1 MDITVW
7 QTSIWQQYGAAI
19 DTLDAALRACPDH
32 LWRSRL
38 WVEHNPDERPEY
50 AEFWFLVYHTLK
62 WIDLYLDGTAE
73 GFAPPARF
81 LRYEKEADGFPK
93 TPYTREDLQAYLAE
107 CRQKSRTTIAD
118 LTDETAQ
125 RPCHVEWIGDDLT
138 FAELLLYTMRHVQ
151 EHAAQLSL
159 HLGQNHVTV
168 DDSVARADD
177 PAA

>member
-19 DTLDAALRACPDH
+19 DTLDAALRACPNH

-50 AEFWFLVYHTLK
+50 AEFWFLGYHTLK

-81 LRYEKEADGFPK
+81 GRYDKEADGFPK
-93 TPYTREDLQAYLAE
+93 TAYTREDLQAYLAE
-107 CRQKSRTTIAD
+107 CRRKCRATLAA
-118 LTDETAQ
+118 LTEETAQ
-125 RPCHVEWIGDDLT
+125 RPCHFDWIGYELL
-138 FAELLLYTMRHVQ
+138 FVELLLYTLRHVQ
-151 EHAAQLSL
+151 EHAAQMNLW
-159 HLGQNHVTV
+159 LGQNHVAV
-168 DDSVARADD
+168 DDSVIRARAGL
-177 PAA
+177 A